1 MRRSS
6 ASGPRYVK
14 LPRPVPTSCGAVR
27 SWKGGH
33 KTGNALTGKTQHL
46 ITVLGLLH
54 PCGQAGDHGHLSAV
68 VVPGNRF
75 TQWCLHESSDQVQ
88 VFQVVGPYPPVPGL
102 GLQPETDIEVWVRG
116 RRVPVPMQDHTAT
129 TPFFNHT
136 AVPTNEAPWC
146 EENLVVQPGPMRCYT
161 DVRDLLA
168 ARTTHEDR
176 REKVVL
182 RAARVPEPMTP
193 GARAHRTSM
202 RATGRNLLRV
212 KDQVGRGT
220 GIGRPGQRRL
230 RRRRRK
236 PSSRR
241 RPCKGR
247 RRRGYAFH
255 LVSVR
260 TGTVSRSWLPAAAGP
275 ETGIPDVENAL
286 SLVRG
291 KPSEGHEYHEPSP
304 SSRRSLPELSTA
316 PALSPPGS
324 PKTTIPTWTRPGTQ
338 PFVA

>member
-1 MRRSS
+1 MD
-6 ASGPRYVK
+6 AGDGP
-14 LPRPVPTSCGAVR
+14 
-27 SWKGGH
+27 
-33 KTGNALTGKTQHL
+33 QHL

-176 REKVVL
+176 REEVVL

-220 GIGRPGQRRL
+220 GIGDPGSDGFGDVVGNRPAADARARDAAGVAMRSTWYPFGLGPFPEAGYPRPG
-230 RRRRRK
+230 
-236 PSSRR
+236 R
-241 RPCKGR
+241 RPGDR
-247 RRRGYAFH
+247 YPRRGERA
-255 LVSVR
+255 
-260 TGTVSRSWLPAAAGP
+260 
-275 ETGIPDVENAL
+275 
-286 SLVRG
+286 
-291 KPSEGHEYHEPSP
+291 
-304 SSRRSLPELSTA
+304 
-316 PALSPPGS
+316 
-324 PKTTIPTWTRPGTQ
+324 Q
-338 PFVA
+338 